1 MTGDFNL
8 GRTNYQRVRDII
20 RNDIITGQFQAG
32 ARLKISELVDRY
44 GLSAMPI
51 REALQ
56 QLQGEG
62 LVVLSANKGASVRR
76 IDERFLWQMYEV
88 RKALEAYF
96 AAELASRV
104 TTSDVDRLQAILA
117 QQELAIAAVDEERLQ
132 ELDRDFHGYI
142 VGATGNEEAVAILNR
157 SYDLTRPL
165 RLRYGRSSE
174 QRQRIPRD
182 HRAIIEAIAQGE
194 GSRASRLISEHIN
207 AAFTDLADAMR
218 LGDDSIRKGLPKD

>member
-1 MTGDFNL
+1 MNGDFNL

-76 IDERFLWQMYEV
+76 IDERFLWQVYEV
-88 RKALEAYF
+88 RRALEAYF
-96 AAELASRV
+96 AAEMASRA
-104 TTSDVDRLQAILA
+104 TAADVERLRAILA
-117 QQELAIAAVDEERLQ
+117 RQTLAIAAADEEAMQ
-132 ELDRDFHGYI
+132 ALDRDFHGTI
-142 VGATGNEEAVAILNR
+142 VGATGNEEAVANLNR
-157 SYDLTRPL
+157 IYDLTRPL
-165 RLRYGRSSE
+165 RLRFGRSPA
-174 QRQRIPRD
+174 QRRRISRD
-182 HRAIIEAIAQGE
+182 HSAIIEAIAGGE
-194 GSRASRLISEHIN
+194 GPRASRLVCDHIN
-207 AAFTDLADAMR
+207 SAFTDLADAMR
-218 LGDDSIRKGLPKD
+218 LEDDSIRKALPRD

>member
-1 MTGDFNL
+1 MNGDFNL

-76 IDERFLWQMYEV
+76 IDERFLWQVYEV
-88 RKALEAYF
+88 RRALEAYF
-96 AAELASRV
+96 VAEMASRA
-104 TTSDVDRLQAILA
+104 TEADVERLRAILA
-117 QQELAIAAVDEERLQ
+117 QQTLAIAAADEEAMQ
-132 ELDRDFHGYI
+132 ALDRDFHGTI
-142 VGATGNEEAVAILNR
+142 VGATGNEEAVANLNR
-157 SYDLTRPL
+157 IYDLTRPL
-165 RLRYGRSSE
+165 RLRFGRSPE
-174 QRQRIPRD
+174 QRRRISCD
-182 HRAIIEAIAQGE
+182 HGAIIEAIAGRE
-194 GSRASRLISEHIN
+194 GLRASRLVCDHIN
-207 AAFTDLADAMR
+207 SAFTDLADAMR
-218 LGDDSIRKGLPKD
+218 LEDDSIRKALPRD